1 MTNKPYVTRPIDTSS
16 VRLSPDILE
25 LAELLAKNTHEV
37 YVQGR
42 LAEGWTL
49 GPRDDQKKTNP
60 TLIPYEELT
69 ETEKDYDRR
78 TSQET
83 LKVILSLGYRLIPP
97 SESESKRDDKASD

>member
-1 MTNKPYVTRPIDTSS
+1 MSAYTPQPIDTSA
-16 VRLSPDILE
+16 VELSPEILA

-42 LAEGWTL
+42 LTEGWTL
-49 GPRDDQKKTNP
+49 GPRDDKKKTNP
-60 TLIPYEELT
+60 TLIPYEELS

-83 LKVILSLGYRLIPP
+83 LKVILSLGYKLTR
-97 SESESKRDDKASD
+97 EA